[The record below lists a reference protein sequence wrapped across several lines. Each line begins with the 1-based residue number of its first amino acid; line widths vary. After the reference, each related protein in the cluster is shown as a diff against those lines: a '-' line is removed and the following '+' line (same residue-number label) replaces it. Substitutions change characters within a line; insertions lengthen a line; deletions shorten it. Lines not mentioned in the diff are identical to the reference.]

1 MVAKRPNHSG
11 KGDRSTGD
19 NFKAINGVSGIVES
33 CLRRAGILTY
43 AQFASLSPDD
53 IITIVGNASPLSPEK
68 IAKQNWIGQ
77 ARELALRASSP
88 EAPQEAPAE
97 SSDDAERSSDE
108 QRDEKFVVE
117 LLLNHD
123 GDVKRAR
130 AKHMRTG
137 ELEEWDGWR
146 EERLINFFER
156 QAGIHETE
164 VSETDVSGAEVSRA
178 EVSGNDEE
186 QLSAQVGAKAPE
198 QTLNSDAITT
208 EDAEAETEGATAKTT
223 LDDKPVV
230 MLTAESGEFLKPH
243 KLVVWN
249 SASNTSSNLARHDQP
264 FDVRLI
270 LDLASLATPGHEPL
284 VYDGVLNARG
294 IGGQETRISKR
305 ISGQIERPGDASI
318 AIKGLCLEPGSY
330 LLSASVMFDRPGGS
344 PIKSGAFSVQVES
357 NFLHVY

>member
-1 MVAKRPNHSG
+1 MVAKHPNHSG
-11 KGDRSTGD
+11 KGERSVGD
-19 NFKAINGVSGIVES
+19 NFRAINGVSGIVES

-43 AQFASLSPDD
+43 AQFASLSSDD
-53 IITIVGNASPLSPEK
+53 IITIVGNAAALSPER
-68 IAKQNWIGQ
+68 IAKQNWISQ

-88 EAPQEAPAE
+88 EPPQEATAE
-97 SSDDAERSSDE
+97 SSEDAERSSGE

-117 LLLNHD
+117 MLLNHN
-123 GDVKRAR
+123 GDVKRTR
-130 AKHMRTG
+130 AKHARTG

-156 QAGIHETE
+156 QAGI
-164 VSETDVSGAEVSRA
+164 R
-178 EVSGNDEE
+178 
-186 QLSAQVGAKAPE
+186 
-198 QTLNSDAITT
+198 NSDVITT
-208 EDAEAETEGATAKTT
+208 EDAEAKTESAMAKTAP
-223 LDDKPVV
+223 DDKPVV
-230 MLTAESGEFLKPH
+230 IPIAESDECLKSH

-270 LDLASLATPGHEPL
+270 LDLASLATPSHAPL

-294 IGGQETRISKR
+294 IGGQEARISRR
-305 ISGQIERPGDASI
+305 ISGQIERPCDAPI

-330 LLSASVMFDRPGGS
+330 LLSASVMFDHPGGN
-344 PIKSGAFSVQVES
+344 PIKSGAFSIQVES

>member
-11 KGDRSTGD
+11 KGERSTGD

-77 ARELALRASSP
+77 ARELALRESSP
-88 EAPQEAPAE
+88 ETPQEAPAE
-97 SSDDAERSSDE
+97 SSEDAELSSGE

-123 GDVKRAR
+123 GDVKHTR

-137 ELEEWDGWR
+137 EMEEWDGWR

-156 QAGIHETE
+156 QAGIRETE
-164 VSETDVSGAEVSRA
+164 VSETEVSETEVSGAEVSRA
-178 EVSGNDEE
+178 EVSGN
-186 QLSAQVGAKAPE
+186 
-198 QTLNSDAITT
+198 
-208 EDAEAETEGATAKTT
+208 
-223 LDDKPVV
+223 
-230 MLTAESGEFLKPH
+230 AESDEYLKPH

-270 LDLASLATPGHEPL
+270 LDLASLAASGHEPL

-330 LLSASVMFDRPGGS
+330 LLSASVMFDRPGGN